1 MVWRFAVM
9 AVLLAIVGGG
19 FYYYQQMRSTG
30 MAAYFAAYRPPATP
44 VAAVDAKL
52 EDVPK
57 YLQAIGSLAAV
68 HQVTVTSE
76 VGGLVTAITFEPG
89 ATVKAGDVLVQ
100 LDDRPEQ
107 ADLRNYQAQARYAQL
122 QLGRSKDL
130 VSRQNAAQ
138 ATVDLNQN
146 QLDQATANIAKT
158 QALIA
163 QKQIEA
169 PFSGRLGIRQAD
181 LGQYLN
187 AGGAVVSL
195 TDLDQ
200 LYVNLTLPEQNRSQL
215 AIGQPVDISVDAYPG
230 KLFRAKLTAIEPQI
244 NVEMRTIKLQA
255 TLDNPQHLLLPG
267 MFANAK
273 VVLPPDKGVV
283 TVPATAV
290 DYTLYGDSVFLIQ
303 ADGKDDKGNPVLK
316 VVRTFVKTGDRFD
329 NRVVILTGVK
339 HGDRVAASGQVKLN
353 SGDIV
358 TIGESNALATPS
370 APPIN

>member
-30 MAAYFAAYRPPATP
+30 MAAYFAAYRPPPTP

-187 AGGAVVSL
+187 ASGAVVSL

-244 NVEMRTIKLQA
+244 NVAMRTIKLQA

-316 VVRTFVKTGDRFD
+316 V
-329 NRVVILTGVK
+329 
-339 HGDRVAASGQVKLN
+339 
-353 SGDIV
+353 
-358 TIGESNALATPS
+358 
-370 APPIN
+370 

>member
-19 FYYYQQMRSTG
+19 VYAFDQFRSH
-30 MAAYFAAYRPPATP
+30 AIANFFATFRPPPTP
-44 VAAVDAKL
+44 VAAADAKL

-76 VGGLVTAITFEPG
+76 VGGLVTAISFQPG

-163 QKQIEA
+163 QKAIEA
-169 PFSGRLGIRQAD
+169 PFAGRLGIRQVD
-181 LGQYLN
+181 LGQYLTP
-187 AGGAVVSL
+187 GGAIVTL

-215 AIGQPVDISVDAYPG
+215 AIGQPVDIAVDAYPG

-303 ADGKDDKGNPVLK
+303 AEGKDDKGNPVLK

-329 NRVVILTGVK
+329 NRVVILSGIK
-339 HGDRVAASGQVKLN
+339 SGDRVAASGQIKLN
-353 SGDIV
+353 TGDTV
-358 TIGESNALATPS
+358 TIGESDALATPS

>member
-1 MVWRFAVM
+1 MVLRFIIM
-9 AVLLAIVGGG
+9 AVVLALVFGGLYG
-19 FYYYQQMRSTG
+19 FDVFRSQKI
-30 MAAYFAAYRPPATP
+30 AEYFATFRPPPTP
-44 VAAVDAKL
+44 ISAAAAVA
-52 EDVPK
+52 EDLPK
-57 YLQAIGSLAAV
+57 HLPAIGSLAAV

-76 VGGLVTAITFEPG
+76 VGGLVTAISFEPG

-146 QLDQATANIAKT
+146 QLEQATANIAKT

-163 QKQIEA
+163 QKAIEA
-169 PFSGRLGIRQAD
+169 PFSGRLGIRQVD

-187 AGGAVVSL
+187 PGGAIVSL

-200 LYVNLTLPEQNRSQL
+200 LFVNLTLPEQNRSQL
-215 AIGQPVDISVDAYPG
+215 VIGQPVDIAVDAYPG
-230 KLFRAKLTAIEPQI
+230 KLFRAKLTALEPQI

-303 ADGKDDKGNPVLK
+303 AEGKDDKGNPVLK

-329 NRVVILTGVK
+329 NRVVILSGVK
-339 HGDRVAASGQVKLN
+339 PGHRVAASGQIKLN
-353 SGDIV
+353 TGDTV

>member
-1 MVWRFAVM
+1 MVWRFVVM
-9 AVLLAIVGGG
+9 AVLLAVVGGG
-19 FYYYQQMRSTG
+19 VYAFDQFRSH
-30 MAAYFAAYRPPATP
+30 AIAEFFATFRPPPTP
-44 VAAVDAKL
+44 VAAADAKL

-76 VGGLVTAITFEPG
+76 VGGLVTAISFQPG

-163 QKQIEA
+163 QKAIEA
-169 PFSGRLGIRQAD
+169 PFSGRLGIRQVD
-181 LGQYLN
+181 LGQYLTP
-187 AGGAVVSL
+187 GGAIVSL

-200 LYVNLTLPEQNRSQL
+200 LFVNLTLPEQNRSQL
-215 AIGQPVDISVDAYPG
+215 AIGQAVDISVDAYPG

-303 ADGKDDKGNPVLK
+303 PEGKDDKGNPVLK
-316 VVRTFVKTGDRFD
+316 VVRTFVKTGDRYD
-329 NRVVILTGVK
+329 NRVVILSGIK
-339 HGDRVAASGQVKLN
+339 PGDQVAASGQIKLN

-370 APPIN
+370 TPPIN